1 MGFTEI
7 LKSITDLLIE
17 VNKNEN
23 NVELKK
29 IASALRSLKGEMK
42 KQQKKARREQI
53 IIAILSAVGAFLIGY
68 TLKYFI

>member
-7 LKSITDLLIE
+7 LKSLTDLLAE

-29 IASALRSLKGEMK
+29 VASALCSLKGEMK
-42 KQQKKARREQI
+42 KQQKNARRDQI
-53 IIAILSAVGAFLIGY
+53 IIAILSAIGAFLIGY
-68 TLKYFI
+68 TLKYFF